1 MAKNGNVIILMPNGH
16 RRNVKV
22 TPNTTILQILEEVCN
37 KHGYDPDDYDVKHF
51 RRVLDPNAMLRFAGL
66 SNNAQ
71 LEMIPCTKKRS
82 TLTVTI
88 AIQLENGERKMGE
101 FMSNITLLEILQQLC
116 LDQDLEKTLLTYM
129 HREIYGIEALM
140 NATLKSLGI
149 TNGKAVL
156 RLMYRDPQQTDCQT
170 STIDSNKTS
179 NVTTPLTKET
189 QKSKQSEVR
198 SQSVIDNTQELTTLD
213 KGNEIL
219 TTEECQSMPS
229 TSTNYA
235 IARSEIIS
243 KPSTTNGITDTNEI
257 EFLGERNAMVF
268 NLDIIEALPEDEVPD
283 VFYDV
288 TVDDAK
294 VILRDFKR
302 RREELEE
309 APFLTKVQ
317 RELNEEIRTLSQLN
331 KYHYTIIRIQFPDQ
345 FVLQGLFRPLET
357 VQAIKDFVKSYLS
370 DPSSEFLIFT
380 TPPKHILNSSARL
393 IDEDLVPSAII
404 HYSGQSALR
413 SDIKQKLTDPKDVE
427 MQVTKVRVSMTN
439 QQSETVNK
447 DANVTDPACSKPV
460 KVCNAS
466 TSESKQN
473 KIPAWLNLPFKK

>member
-1 MAKNGNVIILMPNGH
+1 MAKNGSVIILMPNGH

-22 TPNTTILQILEEVCN
+22 TPNTTILQVLEEVCK

-51 RRVLDPNAMLRFAGL
+51 HRVLDPNAILRFTGL
-66 SNNAQ
+66 PNNAQ
-71 LEMIPCTKKRS
+71 LELIPCTKKRS

-88 AIQLENGERKMGE
+88 GIQLQNGERKMGE
-101 FMSNITLLEILQQLC
+101 FMSNVTLLEILQQLC
-116 LDQDLEKTLLTYM
+116 LDQDLEKTILTYM
-129 HREIYGIEALM
+129 HREIYGIEALK

-170 STIDSNKTS
+170 AIIDSNKIS
-179 NVTTPLTKET
+179 NVTTPLTKEP
-189 QKSKQSEVR
+189 QESKQLEVC
-198 SQSVIDNTQELTTLD
+198 SQSVVDNTQELITLD

-235 IARSEIIS
+235 ISRTEITP
-243 KPSTTNGITDTNEI
+243 KPSTTNGITNTNEI

-268 NLDIIEALPEDEVPD
+268 NHDIIEALPKDEVPD

-294 VILRDFKR
+294 IILRDFKR
-302 RREELEE
+302 RREQLEE
-309 APFLTKVQ
+309 APFLTNVQ
-317 RELNEEIRTLSQLN
+317 RQLHQETRTLSQLN

-357 VQAIKDFVKSYLS
+357 VQAVKDFVKNYLS
-370 DPSSEFLIFT
+370 DPSSDFLIFT
-380 TPPKHILNSSARL
+380 TPPKHVLNSNARL

-404 HYSGQSALR
+404 YYSGQSALR
-413 SDIKQKLTDPKDVE
+413 SDIKQKLTDPKEVE
-427 MQVTKVRVSMTN
+427 MQVTKIRVSMIN
-439 QQSETVNK
+439 QQSEIVNEDEK
-447 DANVTDPACSKPV
+447 VTDAENSKPV
-460 KVCNAS
+460 KVRNAN